1 MWEKNKKG
9 GKDSIYSSK
18 KKQKQ
23 NCEVPKTKSD
33 QKTNQDLVFLSI
45 ERLNIVKIFILPGLI
60 CRFMQFQLKSQPC
73 FRGTSQLILGR

>member
-45 ERLNIVKIFILPGLI
+45 
-60 CRFMQFQLKSQPC
+60 
-73 FRGTSQLILGR
+73 